1 MNVRIVK
8 TLILLLLLHTAKPI
22 TVNAWGPDGHAIV
35 GRIAMQYVT
44 PDVRKNILE
53 LLGPMPIDTAA
64 NWMDIMKSN
73 ADYEFMRPWHYVN
86 FPQEQQYII
95 TNTDNSINRLFW
107 TFNELKNKKV
117 LCTEQIRFDLYVM
130 LHLMGDL
137 HMPLHNGFAEDVGGN
152 KIMVQYDS
160 IKNHNL
166 HWFWDEDIIRLT
178 RITDQDCLQHFKQS
192 FLDSLTEVDITAW
205 MYESRS
211 LLPQVYDFPG
221 FELSPQYLAMH
232 KVTVEKQLLKAGLR
246 LAFILNKL
254 FTSPAPEINLDELV
268 KKYKNGIR
276 SADAPN
282 KIGKNVTIC
291 DRVYSVRYTPNITQ
305 ISIGAKFPNNPVT
318 IVIFAKNY
326 EKFKLPLDELFKDK
340 NICVKGT
347 LEEFRGKLQIIVE
360 DPEDIIIQ

>member
-1 MNVRIVK
+1 MNVRFIK
-8 TLILLLLLHTAKPI
+8 TLILLLFLQTAKPI

-44 PDVRKNILE
+44 PEVRQNILA
-53 LLGPMPIDTAA
+53 LLGTMPIDTAA